1 MNWYMFRQW
10 VNDPARTIEELKK
23 AHSALDLQVIGARA
37 TKDQYRLVLINH
49 ALGFD
54 QLGESIPD
62 NLAIAI
68 GAKPASEQAIFG
80 SPNNPDQVEEEPVM
94 VSETATRIRR
104 EEVRDNY
111 WPALIGGVL
120 GFLAIIGVIVLA
132 LWVAEIG
139 PFSDDDNS
147 SAVNAN
153 ANANAN
159 ANGYGVSDSDTN
171 RNTEIVGSNGSNG
184 STTNGGCSVIQ
195 DYQLQ
200 DLPEVA
206 TSGSHLRVQYWD
218 DGTAGEKETF
228 LPASAADG
236 GRFNLA
242 RPLQGHVWEFSGCT
256 EAQMLQDSN
265 ESHQRRLNGHAD
277 NVGYVEWCTTGLF
290 IPSQDN
296 SAPTTCNSSS
306 TATSAQPDTSSAISS
321 SGYSAPA
328 TPANPTPAQ
337 ASTCPDG
344 VRGPDHDSVAGQYW
358 TPIGDPNT
366 WRSVIF
372 WSNWDQNQGES
383 KIILAPGD
391 PGNLPGGGSFWSWP
405 ANCEAEARSG

>member
-1 MNWYMFRQW
+1 MTKEETLYSILATAIIVVVVGLAIWW
-10 VNDPARTIEELKK
+10 DPFDWSPNGDDNTAT
-23 AHSALDLQVIGARA
+23 AQALDSDGDGI
-37 TKDQYRLVLINH
+37 
-49 ALGFD
+49 
-54 QLGESIPD
+54 
-62 NLAIAI
+62 
-68 GAKPASEQAIFG
+68 
-80 SPNNPDQVEEEPVM
+80 
-94 VSETATRIRR
+94 
-104 EEVRDNY
+104 
-111 WPALIGGVL
+111 
-120 GFLAIIGVIVLA
+120 
-132 LWVAEIG
+132 
-139 PFSDDDNS
+139 SDDQERRDGTNPYDS
-147 SAVNAN
+147 SDPG
-153 ANANAN
+153 
-159 ANGYGVSDSDTN
+159 NGGT
-171 RNTEIVGSNGSNG
+171 T
-184 STTNGGCSVIQ
+184 TTNGGCHGISG
-195 DYQLQ
+195 DGYQLK

-206 TSGSHLRVQYWD
+206 TSGSHIRVQFWD